1 LYYGFVERVNE
12 TSSRPNDA
20 RRHGIERSSG
30 RRWCA
35 AV

>member
-20 RRHGIERSSG
+20 SATASSEARVDDG
-30 RRWCA
+30 A
-35 AV
+35 LQ